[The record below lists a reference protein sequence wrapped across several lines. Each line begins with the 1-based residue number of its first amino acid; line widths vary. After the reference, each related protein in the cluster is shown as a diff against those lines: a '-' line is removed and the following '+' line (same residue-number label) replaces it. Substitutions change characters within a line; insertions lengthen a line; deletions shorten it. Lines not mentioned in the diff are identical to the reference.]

1 MSPTWI
7 VRTVVVVAL
16 ALPQS
21 SAGDRIA
28 ECGSNRQVDQ
38 AESVSR
44 IAVILAADRR
54 GFSPCTEGAG
64 QERSQEV
71 RDLALLDRALASQ
84 QADIRRLAAQGLGRF
99 SSPAMIARLVPLLND
114 QSAVV
119 RMEAANALAQSV
131 SGLRSDLRTD
141 APVTADQLATVRKA
155 LDTRL
160 SVESDDGVAGVILA
174 SLGRTRL
181 PDAAADMTNLD
192 AIERTLVAGA
202 IGTPARMIGA
212 ARGLESL
219 ARKTRNR
226 QLRPEARQRLR
237 EMAAVGRA
245 AQMLSPELQELR
257 LMSMT
262 ALQVAGDTDTTTIV
276 EALEDIDFQVRRV
289 GAQML
294 SRTNTVLL
302 AAFPK
307 ALADSSPHVRME
319 AVRSFARGMAADAD
333 CGPIVKA
340 TADADAMVALT
351 AIDALAR
358 TCADMTTIVSGLG
371 ASADQLLTPEGRR
384 EWHRPA
390 RALHALA
397 RLVPDEATR
406 RLAGSA
412 QHPVW
417 QVRATIATAA
427 GLVNDQATLR
437 TLARDRDPNVQTAV
451 IEAMVR
457 VKHPDLTRTAIAAL
471 SSADHQLV
479 RAAAGALEGAASE
492 AATTALFEALKRL
505 TALGSDTSR
514 DPRVAI
520 VTRLAQ
526 MIGPARVG
534 ELADWTGDWDTAVR
548 AAAVRAFTT
557 AGVAVPDK
565 PRQFRYPLQPTAAEL
580 AAALGAQEADIVLA
594 DGQRIT
600 LTLLPDQAPVTVARF
615 VKRAR
620 AGDYNNLTF
629 HRVVFNFVVQ
639 GLSPGANEYVGDYR
653 FMRDE
658 TGLERHARGAV
669 GISTRGYDTGDTQ
682 IFFDLIDVPRLNHDY
697 TVFAHVKSGMQYVD
711 AMLEGAQVS
720 RVIIR

>member
-7 VRTVVVVAL
+7 ARAVVVVAL
-16 ALPQS
+16 ALPQTP
-21 SAGDRIA
+21 AGERVE
-28 ECGSNRQVDQ
+28 ECGANRQVDQ
-38 AESVSR
+38 AEAVTRVS
-44 IAVILAADRR
+44 VILAADRR

-84 QADIRRLAAQGLGRF
+84 QADIRRLAVQGLGRF
-99 SSPAMIARLVPLLND
+99 ASPSMVARLVPVLND

-141 APVTADQLATVRKA
+141 APVTADQLATARKA
-155 LDTRL
+155 LEARL
-160 SVESDDGVAGVILA
+160 SVESDDGVAGVMLA

-226 QLRPEARQRLR
+226 QLRPEARERLR
-237 EMAAVGRA
+237 EMATLGRS

-276 EALEDIDFQVRRV
+276 EALDDIDFQVRRV

-307 ALADSSPHVRME
+307 ALADSAPHVRME

-351 AIDALAR
+351 AMDALTR
-358 TCADMTTIVSGLG
+358 SCADLATIAAGLATT
-371 ASADQLLTPEGRR
+371 ADQLNTPAGRR

-397 RLVPDEATR
+397 RLVPEEATR
-406 RLAGSA
+406 RLSTAV

-417 QVRATIATAA
+417 QVRATAATIA
-427 GLVNDQATLR
+427 GLVNDPATQV
-437 TLARDRDPNVQTAV
+437 TLARDREPNVQTAAL
-451 IEAMVR
+451 EAMVR
-457 VKHPDLTRTAIAAL
+457 TKHPQLARTAIAAL
-471 SSADHQLV
+471 GSSDHQLV
-479 RAAAGALEGAASE
+479 RAAASALDGAASE

-505 TALGSDTSR
+505 TTLGADTSR

-520 VTRLAQ
+520 VNRLAQ

-548 AAAVRAFTT
+548 AAAVRAFST

-565 PRQFRYPLQPTAAEL
+565 PRQFRYPSQPTAAEL
-580 AAALGAQEADIVLA
+580 AAALGAQEADIVLTN
-594 DGQRIT
+594 GRRIT

-697 TVFAHVKSGMQYVD
+697 TVFAHVKSGMEHVD
-711 AMLEGAQVS
+711 AMLEGAQVA
-720 RVIIR
+720 RVTVR